1 MRNQVREKDLY
12 PQVRVRYQ
20 VQEEVQRGVDA
31 TILQKFGKVQFK
43 FSLDSKL
50 EIDQVPIV
58 EGQ

>member
-12 PQVRVRYQ
+12 PQVRYQ

-50 EIDQVPIV
+50 EIDQVPTV

>member
-12 PQVRVRYQ
+12 PQVRYQ

-43 FSLDSKL
+43 FSRDSKL